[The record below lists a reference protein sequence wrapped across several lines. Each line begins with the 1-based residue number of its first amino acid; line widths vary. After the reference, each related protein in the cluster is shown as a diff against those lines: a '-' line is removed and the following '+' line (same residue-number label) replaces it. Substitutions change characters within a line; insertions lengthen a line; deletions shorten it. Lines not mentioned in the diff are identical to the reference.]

1 MPLSKQTIL
10 PDELKSKVITLQ
22 ATEALKITAPDLVR
36 FGVFDHIIPEPLG
49 GAHRDPMLA
58 FPEIKKALM
67 DVWAE

>member
-1 MPLSKQTIL
+1 MRCIPFM
-10 PDELKSKVITLQ
+10 DLQ